1 LYYGGK
7 RPATGDGIAYA
18 IFPLA
23 PHSSISGGMEG
34 LREAPPRTIAA
45 ATAKEKVEGA
55 WEPAGWRAAAPA
67 MASDEERAGAGGA
80 ASLRVDP
87 PPGSRPSTGVLF
99 PKLRRSCPSPG
110 LPPSTGGCNE
120 EAAEG
125 GRRPGV
131 GGRKKWWWMGWD
143 DGWVYF
149 SADRWTPAGC

>member
-1 LYYGGK
+1 
-7 RPATGDGIAYA
+7 
-18 IFPLA
+18 
-23 PHSSISGGMEG
+23 
-34 LREAPPRTIAA
+34 
-45 ATAKEKVEGA
+45 
-55 WEPAGWRAAAPA
+55 

-99 PKLRRSCPSPG
+99 PKLRRYCPSPG

-131 GGRKKWWWMGWD
+131 GGGKNGGGWGGTMGGCILVLTGGPLLVVSMEESYKGRWMRKNEI
-143 DGWVYF
+143 
-149 SADRWTPAGC
+149 